1 MHHNH
6 PPDPLLTWDGIVV
19 TPDNV
24 DRKDSRGWTI
34 LAFLTACLDVEG
46 MRIVLEMG
54 ARVDACA
61 DYNTPLNMLLSCPV
75 PVRKATI
82 EHDAV
87 CLLIEYG
94 ARTTEESI
102 LGLKYSE
109 TYAINAMT
117 PYNTLMKARAVCGA
131 AALALASLV
140 VAGCPLGH
148 VRRQDVNVLRLVAKH
163 VWSTRFDEEWE

>member
-1 MHHNH
+1 MHQTH
-6 PPDPLLTWDGIVV
+6 PPDPLLTWGGIVV

-24 DRKDSRGWTI
+24 DREDSHGWTI
-34 LAFLTACLDVEG
+34 LAYLVACIDVDG

-61 DYNTPLNMLLSCPV
+61 NDCTPLNILLSCPV

-102 LGLKYSE
+102 VGLKYSN
-109 TYAINAMT
+109 TYAIHAMA
-117 PYNTLMKARAVCGA
+117 PYNTIMNARSACGA